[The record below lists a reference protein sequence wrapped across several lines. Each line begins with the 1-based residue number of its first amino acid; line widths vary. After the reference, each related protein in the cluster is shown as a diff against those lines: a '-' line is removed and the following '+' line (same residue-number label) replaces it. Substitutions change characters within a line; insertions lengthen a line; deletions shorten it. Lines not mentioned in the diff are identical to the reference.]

1 MMLGPV
7 EFDSARKPRA
17 GKADQ
22 CRLDYFLMIKDVVV
36 SIGLILDRVNASP
49 EVWQKQNPDEL
60 IFQTDG
66 SMPANLRHIENL
78 IDEREGINFAI
89 GSLVDSLLEEQRML
103 FRLAHRVSRILEG
116 DLFRQDQF
124 VSEIHGIKVWLSESH
139 G

>member
-1 MMLGPV
+1 
-7 EFDSARKPRA
+7 
-17 GKADQ
+17 
-22 CRLDYFLMIKDVVV
+22 MIKDVVV

-66 SMPANLRHIENL
+66 SMPANLRHVENL

-116 DLFRQDQF
+116 DFFRQDQF
-124 VSEIHGIKVWLSESH
+124 VSKIHGVKVWLSESH
-139 G
+139 A

>member
-1 MMLGPV
+1 
-7 EFDSARKPRA
+7 
-17 GKADQ
+17 
-22 CRLDYFLMIKDVVV
+22 
-36 SIGLILDRVNASP
+36 
-49 EVWQKQNPDEL
+49 
-60 IFQTDG
+60 
-66 SMPANLRHIENL
+66 MPANLRHIENL